1 MVENKT
7 KKNNSGGKKKV
18 NVEEVLFIINI
29 PYHICNHVM
38 GENHSVSHRVGAG
51 FVLMAIGVVI
61 AHSAAT
67 CPIIILSY
75 VGDGFGYLLHGIGSL
90 PLAEAAIPL
99 FLRRVDSK
107 KEAEEEVEEE
117 A

>member
-7 KKNNSGGKKKV
+7 KRNNQQKKKV
-18 NVEEVLFIINI
+18 SVEEVLFIINI
-29 PYHICNHVM
+29 PYHVCNHVM
-38 GENHSVSHRVGAG
+38 GKNHTVSHRVGAG

-75 VGDGFGYLLHGIGSL
+75 IGDGFGYLLHGIGSL

-99 FLRRVDSK
+99 FLRRMDNK
-107 KEAEEEVEEE
+107 KEAEEEV
-117 A
+117 